1 MISFDNFTGDDEIA
15 HNLNWLWI
23 PDHPYGVITMEG
35 SGSGKTD
42 TLINLIKFEDNDYD
56 YDIIAKIHFT
66 LIGVGCLGF
75 CFQLGW
81 WGWVK
86 FPLSKT
92 CHNYAR
98 ILKFGT

>member
-1 MISFDNFTGDDEIA
+1 MISFDNF
-15 HNLNWLWI
+15 
-23 PDHPYGVITMEG
+23 
-35 SGSGKTD
+35 
-42 TLINLIKFEDNDYD
+42 
-56 YDIIAKIHFT
+56 IAKIHFT
-66 LIGVGCLGF
+66 LIGVGYLGF
-75 CFQLGW
+75 RFQLGW